1 MDIRKALG
9 LRIKELREERDLPQ
23 RAFAEASGLD
33 CSYLAAIENGQ
44 INVGI
49 KTVERIA
56 AGFGISVEQ
65 LFKGI

>member
-1 MDIRKALG
+1 MDIRKTLG
-9 LRIKELREERDLPQ
+9 LRIKELREERDLSQ

-33 CSYLAAIENGQ
+33 RSYLAAIENGQ

>member
-1 MDIRKALG
+1 MRW
-9 LRIKELREERDLPQ
+9 RDS
-23 RAFAEASGLD
+23 SGNSLVI
-33 CSYLAAIENGQ
+33 CYENGQ

>member
-23 RAFAEASGLD
+23 RAFAEASG
-33 CSYLAAIENGQ
+33 YLAAIENGQ

>member
-33 CSYLAAIENGQ
+33 RSYLAAIENGQ
-44 INVGI
+44 VNVGI
-49 KTVERIA
+49 KTDERIA